1 MVDFMFWMF
10 VVIYLG
16 LNAVIGIGASLG
28 WIWEY
33 FWVEQNFFGKI
44 CATVFYI
51 PAYVL
56 ALLKYAVVFIFYWV
70 FSILM
75 CIFQILADDIMFK
88 LYKKIKKFDLQGLTN
103 TPTYVIIYM

>member
-51 PAYVL
+51 PAYVIGL
-56 ALLKYAVVFIFYWV
+56 VKYAVVFILFWICSALAYA
-70 FSILM
+70 
-75 CIFQILADDIMFK
+75 FQMLVGKVLFK
-88 LYKKIKKFDLQGLTN
+88 LYKNIKKFDL
-103 TPTYVIIYM
+103 

>member
-1 MVDFMFWMF
+1 MMIIVNVILACYLALQMV
-10 VVIYLG
+10 LG
-16 LNAVIGIGASLG
+16 VGASLG
-28 WIWEY
+28 WLWEG

-56 ALLKYAVVFIFYWV
+56 ALLKYAVVFILFWM

-88 LYKKIKKFDLQGLTN
+88 LYKKIKKFEL
-103 TPTYVIIYM
+103 